1 MIDKRIADL
10 RKIMDIKDLAGVVI
24 TSREN
29 QRYLSDFS
37 GTDSILTLTRDKAYF
52 GTDFRYIEVCQ
63 ELKKN
68 GYEIVLLENGAK
80 SIVEM
85 FRNIY
90 PGKGL
95 KIGYEG
101 AVPAVYL
108 QNLQKAFD
116 EAEYV
121 DVMEDLLRIR
131 AIKDEGE
138 IEKMQRAAAIA
149 DMAFTHIL
157 KMIKVGMT
165 EMEVAAELEYVMK
178 KNGSSYPSFDTIAIS
193 GKKTSMP
200 HGEPS
205 NKIIENHDTVTLDFG
220 ANYMGY
226 CSDMTRSF
234 FMGHP
239 KAEMEKIYRIVY
251 KAQKEAQDYVKAG
264 VTGFDADKVARDIIT
279 KEGYGG
285 CFGHSTGHGVGLL
298 IHEEPRLS
306 TKSTAVLKNNMAVTV
321 EPGIYVSDLGGVRIE
336 NTVIVTETGALPLNH
351 SNKEMLII

>member
-1 MIDKRIADL
+1 MIDKRITEL
-10 RKIMDIKDLAGVVI
+10 RKIMAVKNLAGVVI

-37 GTDSILTLTRDKAYF
+37 GMDSILTLTRDNAYF

-63 ELKKN
+63 ELKKR
-68 GYEIVLLENGAK
+68 GYKIVLLENGAK

-85 FRNIY
+85 FQGIY
-90 PGKGL
+90 PQKGL
-95 KIGYEG
+95 RIGYEG
-101 AVPAVYL
+101 AAPVAYF

-116 EAEYV
+116 EAVYV
-121 DVMEDLLRIR
+121 DVAEDLLRIR
-131 AIKDEGE
+131 SLKDEGE
-138 IEKMQRAAAIA
+138 IEKMQKAASIA

-157 KMIKVGMT
+157 KVIKVGMT

-205 NKIIENHDTVTLDFG
+205 SKIIENHDTVTLDFG

-226 CSDMTRSF
+226 CSDMTRTF

-239 KAEMEKIYRIVY
+239 IAEMEKIYKIVY
-251 KAQKEAQDYVKAG
+251 RAQKEAQDYIKAG
-264 VTGFDADKVARDIIT
+264 VTGFEADKVARDIIT
-279 KEGYGG
+279 KEGYGS

-306 TKSTAVLKNNMAVTV
+306 TKSTAVLMSNMAVTV

-336 NTVIVTETGALPLNH
+336 NTVIVTETGAIPLNH
-351 SNKEMLII
+351 SNKEMLVI